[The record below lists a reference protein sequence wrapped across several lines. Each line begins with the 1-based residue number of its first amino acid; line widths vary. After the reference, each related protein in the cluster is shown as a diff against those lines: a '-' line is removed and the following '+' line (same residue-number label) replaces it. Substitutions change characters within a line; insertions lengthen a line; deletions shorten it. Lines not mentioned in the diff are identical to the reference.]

1 MAKAAILGAYN
12 TQFGSFVKRDKET
25 GVITDTKSLYELMNE
40 AIRGAVED
48 AAVDPA
54 EIDAIW
60 VGSFAPGLLTN
71 QDHLGPY
78 ALEAY
83 PEAFRFKPT
92 QRAEGACASS
102 SMAILNAIYGLES
115 GRFKTVL
122 VVGVEKMNLL
132 KTAGITH
139 ALAGA
144 SFWPTEG
151 GEGMTFPGLFAE
163 YAKGYRDHYRINDE
177 KFRRMLASAGALMYR
192 NGVENPLAHFGK
204 GGPSDRA
211 QLFSADAIIGLPEEK
226 NPLIADPLRLHDC
239 SLVTDGAAAL
249 VLTTTELA
257 RQRKDAV
264 VEFAGLGHTTERL
277 AIKDRQNMHELIAA
291 KKAAAQAYAEAGI
304 KVGDLNAVE
313 VHDCFTINQLLC
325 TEALGLSADGQAG
338 QDYLDGRFAPDDSCP
353 VNLSG
358 GLKAKGHPVGA
369 TGASMHVLLY
379 KQMTGQP
386 IGLGREKGIPEVT
399 ATLNVGGSAA
409 TNAVSVLRRVR

>member
-25 GVITDTKSLYELMNE
+25 GVVTDTKSLYDLMTE

-48 AAVDPA
+48 AKVDPA

-151 GEGMTFPGLFAE
+151 GQGMTFPGLFAE
-163 YAKGYRDHYRINDE
+163 YAKGYRDHYRIDEE

-211 QLFSADAIIGLPEEK
+211 QLFSADAIIGLPDEK
-226 NPLIADPLRLHDC
+226 NPMIAEPLRLHDC

-257 RQRKDAV
+257 KARKDTV

-277 AIKDRQNMHELIAA
+277 AIKDRRNMHELIAA
-291 KKAAAQAYAEAGI
+291 KKATAQAFAEAGI
-304 KVGDLNAVE
+304 KTSDLNAVE

-338 QDYLDGRFAPDDSCP
+338 QDYMDGRFTAADNCP

-386 IGLGREKGIPEVT
+386 IGLARTSGIPEVT

>member
-25 GVITDTKSLYELMNE
+25 GVVTDTKSLYDLMTE

-48 AAVDPA
+48 AKVDPT

-151 GEGMTFPGLFAE
+151 GQGMTFPGLFAE
-163 YAKGYRDHYRINDE
+163 YAKGYRDHYRIKDE

-211 QLFSADAIIGLPEEK
+211 QLFSADAIIGLPDEK
-226 NPLIADPLRLHDC
+226 NPMIAEPLRLHDC

-257 RQRKDAV
+257 KARKDTV

-291 KKAAAQAYAEAGI
+291 KKATAQAFAEAGI
-304 KVGDLNAVE
+304 KSTDLNAVE

-338 QDYLDGRFAPDDSCP
+338 QDYMDGRFTATDNCP

-386 IGLGREKGIPEVT
+386 IGLARASGIPETT

-409 TNAVSVLRRVR
+409 TNAVSVLRRIR

>member
-25 GVITDTKSLYELMNE
+25 GAVTDTKSLYELMDE

-48 AAVDPA
+48 AGVDPA

-92 QRAEGACASS
+92 QRVEGACASS
-102 SMAILNAIYGLES
+102 SMAVLNAIYGLES

-151 GEGMTFPGLFAE
+151 GQGMTFPGLFAE
-163 YAKGYRDHYRINDE
+163 YAKGYRDHYRISDE
-177 KFRRMLASAGALMYR
+177 KFQRMLASAGALMYR

-211 QLFSADAIIGLPEEK
+211 QLFTADAIISLPEDK

-257 RQRKDAV
+257 KARKDAV

-304 KVGDLNAVE
+304 KARDLNAVE

-325 TEALGLSADGQAG
+325 TEALGLAADGQAG
-338 QDYLDGRFAPDDSCP
+338 QDYLDGRFTAANNCP

-386 IGLGREKGIPEVT
+386 IGLARAKGIPELT
-399 ATLNVGGSAA
+399 ATLNVGGSGA

>member
-1 MAKAAILGAYN
+1 MTKAAILGAYN

-25 GVITDTKSLYELMNE
+25 GVVTDTKSLYELMNE

-48 AAVDPA
+48 AKVDPA

-115 GRFKTVL
+115 GRVRTVL
-122 VVGVEKMNLL
+122 VGGGEKMNLL

-151 GEGMTFPGLFAE
+151 GQGMTFPGLFAE
-163 YAKGYRDHYRINDE
+163 YAKGYRDHYRIDDE

-192 NGVENPLAHFGK
+192 NGVENPLAHFSR

-211 QLFSADAIIGLPEEK
+211 QLFSADAILGLPDEK
-226 NPLIADPLRLHDC
+226 NPMIADPLRLHDC

-257 RQRKDAV
+257 KARKDTV

-277 AIKDRQNMHELIAA
+277 AIQDRQNMHELIAA
-291 KKAAAQAYAEAGI
+291 KKAASQAYAEAGI
-304 KVGDLNAVE
+304 KAGDLNAVE

-325 TEALGLSADGQAG
+325 TEALGLSADGRAG
-338 QDYLDGRFAPDDSCP
+338 QDYLDGRYTADDNCP

-386 IGLGREKGIPEVT
+386 IGLGRTKGIPEVT

>member
-25 GVITDTKSLYELMNE
+25 GVVTDTKSLYELMNE

-144 SFWPTEG
+144 SYWPTEG

-163 YAKGYRDHYRINDE
+163 YAKGYRDHYRIDND
-177 KFRRMLASAGALMYR
+177 KFLRMLASAGALMYR

-211 QLFSADAIIGLPEEK
+211 QLFSADAILGLPEEK

-257 RQRKDAV
+257 RKKKDTV

-304 KVGDLNAVE
+304 KANDLNAVE

-338 QDYLDGRFAPDDSCP
+338 QDYLDGRFAADDKCP

-379 KQMTGQP
+379 KQMTSQP
-386 IGLGREKGIPEVT
+386 IGLGRAKGIPEVT

-409 TNAVSVLRRVR
+409 TNAVTVLRRVR

>member
-1 MAKAAILGAYN
+1 
-12 TQFGSFVKRDKET
+12 
-25 GVITDTKSLYELMNE
+25 
-40 AIRGAVED
+40 
-48 AAVDPA
+48 
-54 EIDAIW
+54 
-60 VGSFAPGLLTN
+60 
-71 QDHLGPY
+71 
-78 ALEAY
+78 
-83 PEAFRFKPT
+83 
-92 QRAEGACASS
+92 
-102 SMAILNAIYGLES
+102 
-115 GRFKTVL
+115 
-122 VVGVEKMNLL
+122 
-132 KTAGITH
+132 
-139 ALAGA
+139 
-144 SFWPTEG
+144 
-151 GEGMTFPGLFAE
+151 
-163 YAKGYRDHYRINDE
+163 
-177 KFRRMLASAGALMYR
+177 MLASAGALMYR

>member
-25 GVITDTKSLYELMNE
+25 GVVTDTKSLYDLMTE

-48 AAVDPA
+48 AKVDPA

-151 GEGMTFPGLFAE
+151 GQGMTFPGLFAE
-163 YAKGYRDHYRINDE
+163 YAKGYRDHYRIDEE

-211 QLFSADAIIGLPEEK
+211 QLFSADAIIGLPDEK
-226 NPLIADPLRLHDC
+226 NPMIAEPLRLHDC

-257 RQRKDAV
+257 KARKDTV

-277 AIKDRQNMHELIAA
+277 AIKDRRNMHELIAA
-291 KKAAAQAYAEAGI
+291 KKATAQAFAEAGI
-304 KVGDLNAVE
+304 KTSDLNAVE

-338 QDYLDGRFAPDDSCP
+338 QDYMDGRFTAADNCP

-409 TNAVSVLRRVR
+409 TNAVSVLRRIR

>member
-83 PEAFRFKPT
+83 PEALRFKPT

-144 SFWPTEG
+144 SYWPTEG
-151 GEGMTFPGLFAE
+151 GQGMTFPGLFAE
-163 YAKGYRDHYRINDE
+163 YAKGYRDHYRIE
-177 KFRRMLASAGALMYR
+177 EGKFLRMLASAGALMYR

-204 GGPSDRA
+204 GGPSDKA
-211 QLFSADAIIGLPEEK
+211 QLFSAEAILGLPEEK

-257 RQRKDAV
+257 RKKKETL

-277 AIKDRQNMHELIAA
+277 AIQDRQNMHELIAA

-304 KVGDLNAVE
+304 QSGDLRAVE

-325 TEALGLSADGQAG
+325 TEALGLSKDGQAG
-338 QDYLDGRFAPDDSCP
+338 QDYLDGRFAADDTCP

-386 IGLGREKGIPEVT
+386 IGLGRAKGVPELT
-399 ATLNVGGSAA
+399 AALNIGGSGA
-409 TNAVSVLRRVR
+409 TNAVTVLRRTR

>member
-25 GVITDTKSLYELMNE
+25 GVVTDTKSLYELMTE
-40 AIRGAVED
+40 AIQGAVED
-48 AAVDPA
+48 AKLDPA

-115 GRFKTVL
+115 GRFKTIL

-151 GEGMTFPGLFAE
+151 GQGMTFPGLFAE
-163 YAKGYRDHYRINDE
+163 YAKGYRDHYRIADDS
-177 KFRRMLASAGALMYR
+177 FRRMLASAGALMYR
-192 NGVENPLAHFGK
+192 NGVENPLAHFSR

-211 QLFSADAIIGLPEEK
+211 QLFSADAIMNLPEEK

-249 VLTTTELA
+249 VLTTTDLA
-257 RQRKDAV
+257 KAKKDTV

-291 KKAAAQAYAEAGI
+291 KKAAAQAYSEAGI
-304 KVGDLNAVE
+304 KASDLKAVE

-338 QDYLDGRFAPDDSCP
+338 KDYLDGRFTANDNCP

-386 IGLGREKGIPEVT
+386 IGLGRVAGIPEIT

>member
-12 TQFGSFVKRDKET
+12 TQFGSFVKKDKET
-25 GVITDTKSLYELMNE
+25 GIISDTKSLYELMTE

-48 AAVDPA
+48 ATIDPA

-71 QDHLGPY
+71 QDHLGPL

-102 SMAILNAIYGLES
+102 SMAVLNAIYGLES

-144 SFWPTEG
+144 SYWPNEG
-151 GEGMTFPGLFAE
+151 GQGMTFPGLFAE
-163 YAKGYRDHYRINDE
+163 YAKGYRDHYHINDE
-177 KFRRMLASAGALMYR
+177 TFRRMLASAAALMYR

-211 QLFSADAIIGLPEEK
+211 GLFSADAIMGLPDEK
-226 NPLIADPLRLHDC
+226 NPMIADPLRLHDC

-249 VLTTTELA
+249 VITTTELA
-257 RQRKDAV
+257 RAKKAAI
-264 VEFAGLGHTTERL
+264 VEFAGLGHTTERM
-277 AIKDRQNMHELIAA
+277 AINDRQNMHELIAA
-291 KKAAAQAYAEAGI
+291 KKAATLAYAEAGI
-304 KVGDLNAVE
+304 QASDLGAVE

-325 TEALGLSADGQAG
+325 TEALGLSSDGQAG
-338 QDYLDGRFAPDDSCP
+338 QDYLDGRFGADDDCP
-353 VNLSG
+353 INLSG

-379 KQMTGQP
+379 KQMTGQA
-386 IGLGREKGIPEVT
+386 IGLARQSGVPELT

-409 TNAVSVLRRVR
+409 TNAVSILRRIR